1 MSSLNASVP
10 CIRSLPS
17 YCTIPGKRSKKILIQ
32 IIPIFAGINKNMG
45 ELEKI
50 RKPVKQELT
59 EFEKVFRKE
68 LKGSIPFL
76 DIITNFILRRKGK
89 QIRPLFVFL
98 SAKLFGQVNQS
109 TYVAA
114 SLIELLHTATLV
126 HDDVVDESYERRGFF
141 SLNALWKSKVAVL
154 VGDYLLAKGLLA
166 AVRHKE
172 YHLLEIVSDAV
183 REMSEGELLQI
194 QKSRRNGIAPEEYF
208 EIIRKKTA
216 ALISSCTACG
226 AYSAG
231 ASEESIE
238 RMKQFGEHAGII
250 FQIKDDLLDYQK
262 TGLTGKPTGNDIREG
277 KYTLPLILAL
287 QHSPAGE
294 AREIRRMMRRKDLKK
309 KDVNKVIEFA
319 GRYGGISQ
327 ATEKMNE
334 YIKTA
339 LLLLEDFPANEARE
353 ALSDLLYFI
362 ASREN

>member
-1 MSSLNASVP
+1 
-10 CIRSLPS
+10 
-17 YCTIPGKRSKKILIQ
+17 
-32 IIPIFAGINKNMG
+32 MG

-50 RKPVKQELT
+50 RKPVQQELI
-59 EFEKVFRKE
+59 EFEKVFWE
-68 LKGSIPFL
+68 ALKGSIPFL
-76 DIITNFILRRKGK
+76 DFITNFILRRKGK

-98 SAKLFGQVNQS
+98 SARLHGQVNSS
-109 TYVAA
+109 THVAA

-154 VGDYLLAKGLLA
+154 VGDYLLAKGLLH
-166 AVRHKE
+166 AVKHKE

-194 QKSRRNGIAPEEYF
+194 QKSRRNGITAEEYF

-231 ASEESIE
+231 ASEEIVQQ
-238 RMKQFGEHAGII
+238 MKQFGEYAGIV

-262 TGLTGKPTGNDIREG
+262 KGLTGKPTGNDIREG
-277 KYTLPLILAL
+277 KYTLPLILAF
-287 QHSPAGE
+287 QNASSGE
-294 AREIRRMMRRKDLKK
+294 AREIRRMMRRKDLKG
-309 KDVNKVIEFA
+309 KDVYKVIEFA
-319 GRYGGISQ
+319 DRNGGILQ

-334 YIKTA
+334 YILTA
-339 LLLLEDFPANEARE
+339 LNLLQDFPVNDARD
-353 ALSDLLYFI
+353 ALSELLYFI
-362 ASREN
+362 ASREK

>member
-1 MSSLNASVP
+1 M
-10 CIRSLPS
+10 
-17 YCTIPGKRSKKILIQ
+17 TQ
-32 IIPIFAGINKNMG
+32 IIPIFAAINEPMG

-50 RKPVKQELT
+50 RGPVKKELA
-59 EFEKVFRKE
+59 EFEKVFRE
-68 LKGSIPFL
+68 ALKGSIPFL
-76 DIITNFILRRKGK
+76 DFIINFILRRKGK

-98 SAKLFGQVNQS
+98 SARLFGQVKNS
-109 TYVAA
+109 TFVAA
-114 SLIELLHTATLV
+114 SLVELLHTATLV

-154 VGDYLLAKGLLA
+154 VGDYLLAKGLLL
-166 AVRHKE
+166 AVQHKE
-172 YHLLEIVSDAV
+172 YQLLEIVSDAV

-194 QKSRRNGIAPEEYF
+194 QKSRRNGISAEEYY

-231 ASEESIE
+231 ASEESIA
-238 RMKQFGEHAGII
+238 RMKQFGEYAGIV

-287 QHSPAGE
+287 QNSSSDE
-294 AREIRRMMRRKDLKK
+294 SRKIRKMMRRKDLNS
-309 KDVNKVIEFA
+309 KDVYSVIEFA
-319 GRYGGISQ
+319 ERNGGISL
-327 ATEKMNE
+327 AREKMNE
-334 YIKTA
+334 FIHTA
-339 LLLLEDFPANEARE
+339 LTILEDFPANDARD
-353 ALSDLLYFI
+353 ALSELLYFI

>member
-1 MSSLNASVP
+1 MATFYWPP
-10 CIRSLPS
+10 CLWQYTSCER
-17 YCTIPGKRSKKILIQ
+17 TEKNLIQ
-32 IIPIFAGINKNMG
+32 IIPIFVAITKRMG

-59 EFEKVFRKE
+59 EFEKVFRE
-68 LKGSIPFL
+68 ALKGSIPFL
-76 DIITNFILRRKGK
+76 DFITNFILRRKGK

-98 SAKLFGQVNQS
+98 SARLHGQVNNS
-109 TYVAA
+109 TFVAA

-154 VGDYLLAKGLLA
+154 VGDYLLAKGLLL
-166 AVRHKE
+166 AVKHKE
-172 YHLLEIVSDAV
+172 YRLLEIVSDAV

-194 QKSRRNGIAPEEYF
+194 QKSRRNGITAEEYF

-231 ASEESIE
+231 ASEEIVE
-238 RMKQFGEHAGII
+238 RMKQFGEYAGIV

-287 QHSPAGE
+287 QNSSSGK
-294 AREIRRMMRRKDLKK
+294 AREIRKMMRRKDLKG
-309 KDVNKVIEFA
+309 KDVYTVIEFA
-319 GRYGGISQ
+319 ERNGGISQ

-334 YIKTA
+334 YIQTA
-339 LLLLEDFPANEARE
+339 LTLLQDFPANDARN
-353 ALSDLLYFI
+353 ALSELLYFI